1 MGSLERW
8 ISNTKPTIVYLT
20 VGYPSFEES
29 LEIARFIVKNNFA
42 QVIEAGIPFSD
53 PIADGEV
60 IQFSTQK
67 ALENRINIDHVV
79 KFISILKSEF
89 SIPVFAMGYYNPIY
103 ANLDTNLKKL
113 SSAGA
118 DGVIIPDINIE
129 EVTRIKPLLKQYNL
143 KIVGFVAPNTS
154 RDRMKKITSN
164 SSGFIYL
171 VSSYGT
177 TGIREKLDLQLLEK
191 IVKDIK
197 SFKDMPVAI
206 GFGVRDMET
215 ARNVKKICDGV
226 IIGSAIIKIVEE
238 NPSNYIDKIE
248 KFFRS

>member
-1 MGSLERW
+1 MDSLERW

-29 LEIARFIVKNNFA
+29 VEIARFIVKNKFA
-42 QVIEAGIPFSD
+42 QMIEAGIPFSD

-67 ALENRINIDHVV
+67 ALENGININHIV

-89 SIPVFAMGYYNPIY
+89 NIPVFAMGYYNPIY
-103 ANLDTNLKKL
+103 ANLEANLQKL
-113 SSAGA
+113 SSVGT
-118 DGVIIPDINIE
+118 DGLIIPDINVE
-129 EVTRIKPLLKQYNL
+129 EVIRINPLLKKYNL

-154 RDRMKKITSN
+154 RDRIKKIVSN

-177 TGIREKLDLQLLEK
+177 TGIRERLDLKLLEEV
-191 IVKDIK
+191 VKNIK
-197 SFKDMPVAI
+197 SFKNIPVAI
-206 GFGVRDMET
+206 GFGIRDMKT
-215 ARNVKKICDGV
+215 AREVKNFCDGA

-238 NPSNYIDKIE
+238 NPKNYIDKIE
-248 KFFRS
+248 EFFGS